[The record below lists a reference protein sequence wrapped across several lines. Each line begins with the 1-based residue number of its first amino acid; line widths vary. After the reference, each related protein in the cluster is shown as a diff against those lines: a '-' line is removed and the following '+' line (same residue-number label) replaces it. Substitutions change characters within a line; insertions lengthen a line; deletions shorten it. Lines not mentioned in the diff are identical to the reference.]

1 MVKILI
7 VEDQVLIANHI
18 KNILNENNYTQID
31 IAYKINQAIEKLNS
45 FKPDVVLLDINV
57 EGRDT
62 GIDWAKQHVKEAKI
76 IFITGQS
83 ELSTLQK
90 ALEVNPV
97 SYLTKPVRTIDLLAA
112 LQLVVINNKSNYVVI
127 RDGHN
132 EIKLN
137 TNQILFVKSDKNY
150 IDIQTPGK
158 KYTVRNTLD
167 NFYKD
172 LDPAIFCKIHR
183 SYIANVSKIAQ
194 KKSNAV
200 IIDKY
205 ELPLSRNCDLIF

>member
-1 MVKILI
+1 MIKILI
-7 VEDQVLIANHI
+7 VEDQVLIADHI
-18 KNILNENNYTQID
+18 KNILNENQYTQLE
-31 IAYKINQAIEKLNS
+31 IAYKINQAIEKVES

-62 GIDWAKQHVKEAKI
+62 GIEWAKQHVKEAKI

-97 SYLTKPVRTIDLLAA
+97 SYLTKPIRTIDLLAA
-112 LQLVVINNKSNYVVI
+112 LKLVSINNKPNHI
-127 RDGHN
+127 IIKDGYN
-132 EIKLN
+132 EVKLN
-137 TNQILFVKSDKNY
+137 MDQILFVKSDKNY
-150 IDIQTPGK
+150 IDIQTQEK

-172 LDPAIFCKIHR
+172 LDITVFCKIHR
-183 SYIANVSKIAQ
+183 SYIVNASKIVQ
-194 KKSNAV
+194 KKTNSV

-205 ELPLSRNCDLIF
+205 ELPLSRGCDLNF